1 MMRVL
6 FFEIV
11 SEKGSIAA
19 SDTVLS
25 NISVE
30 EEITI
35 SIRYTPADGKIGVA
49 YHIDD
54 DGNKVRMGGI
64 YDPIKGE
71 IVFDSTH
78 CSLYM
83 VVDEDSSNSGLSYTA
98 IFVGIAVAVVA
109 VIAVA
114 IMLYVRKR

>member
-1 MMRVL
+1 MARQAKVKNWTPDKNLHIIRMSP
-6 FFEIV
+6 E
-11 SEKGSIAA
+11 
-19 SDTVLS
+19 
-25 NISVE
+25 NIINQIKNKRE
-30 EEITI
+30 
-35 SIRYTPADGKIGVA
+35 GV
-49 YHIDD
+49 YYYIDD

-109 VIAVA
+109 AIAVA